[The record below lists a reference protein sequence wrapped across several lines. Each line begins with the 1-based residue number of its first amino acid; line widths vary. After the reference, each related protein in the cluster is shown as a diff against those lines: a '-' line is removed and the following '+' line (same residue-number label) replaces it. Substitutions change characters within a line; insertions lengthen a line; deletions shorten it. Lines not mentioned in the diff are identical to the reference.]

1 MQILVRHLTTCFLAG
16 IVAVLPVAG
25 LAFVVV
31 RLEAMIAASW
41 LAHQPFYFPSL
52 GLVCA
57 FATLYLIGLTLTTWA
72 GRWAWTRADRLLE
85 SVPLFG
91 ALFQTLKQILG
102 YGQGAAALFKRV
114 VLVPKGDG
122 NGEELGLVTGEV
134 AGPMGAPRLL
144 VFVPGAPNP
153 TNGRLVIVTASEVR
167 TTGVAVNDALKTLV
181 SVGVTPLVLG
191 AEGRT
196 GEGA

>member
-72 GRWAWTRADRLLE
+72 GRWAWARADRLLE

-102 YGQGAAALFKRV
+102 YGQGADALFKRV

-153 TNGRLVIVTASEVR
+153 TNGRLVILTSSEVR
-167 TTGVAVNDALKTLV
+167 TTGIAVNDALKTLV

-191 AEGRT
+191 PESRA